1 MRAAARLGWR
11 VAAVVAFGATAAL
24 AVTLTRGAPMHAAL
38 TSARSHDAAPRC
50 AASGLRVSLGA
61 VPAAA
66 TGVRQG
72 LTSYALDFTNVSDV
86 KCELRGY
93 PAVAAYL
100 GSGVQVGNAAAA
112 DTTTT
117 AHRVV
122 LAPGETARAAV
133 ITSAALGLGV
143 RRRLPGGP
151 RDGTA
156 RYPARRV
163 GRPLHQAQPGG
174 VFRRGPAG
182 AGLPARQGH
191 PAVPGGREAG
201 LLRPAGQPAADPLPR
216 GAHRAA
222 EKPPRRGHP
231 GGGRHGRAGAGVR
244 PDQIAAPGG
253 YSGGRPIRSWQGR
266 GQWES

>member
-24 AVTLTRGAPMHAAL
+24 AVTLTRGAPVHAAL

-61 VPAAA
+61 VAAAA

-72 LTSYALDFTNVSDV
+72 LTSYAVDFTNVSDV

-100 GSGVQVGNAAAA
+100 ASGVQVGNAAAA

-133 ITSAALGLGV
+133 ITSAASASASAGGCRAVLATGLRV
-143 RRRLPGGP
+143 TPPGESAARFIRHSLVACSAAGP
-151 RDGTA
+151 RA
-156 RYPARRV
+156 PVFLRVRAIQPYPAA
-163 GRPLHQAQPGG
+163 GKLDPFAQPAS
-174 VFRRGPAG
+174 RPRIRSRA
-182 AGLPARQGH
+182 ARI
-191 PAVPGGREAG
+191 E
-201 LLRPAGQPAADPLPR
+201 LRKN
-216 GAHRAA
+216 HRAA
-222 EKPPRRGHP
+222 GTP
-231 GGGRHGRAGAGVR
+231 AAGVTGE
-244 PDQIAAPGG
+244 PVLA
-253 YSGGRPIRSWQGR
+253 SGLTR
-266 GQWES
+266 

>member
-38 TSARSHDAAPRC
+38 TSVGSHAAAPRC

-61 VPAAA
+61 VPA
-66 TGVRQG
+66 TGARQG

-86 KCELRGY
+86 KCELHGY

-112 DTTTT
+112 DGAAT

-133 ITSAALGLGV
+133 ITSAASASASAGGCRPVLATGLRV
-143 RRRLPGGP
+143 TPPGESAARFIRHSLLACSAAGP
-151 RDGTA
+151 RA
-156 RYPARRV
+156 PVFLRVRAIQPYPA
-163 GRPLHQAQPGG
+163 
-174 VFRRGPAG
+174 AG
-182 AGLPARQGH
+182 KLDSFA
-191 PAVPGGREAG
+191 
-201 LLRPAGQPAADPLPR
+201 RPASRPRIRSRAARIELR
-216 GAHRAA
+216 ETHRAA
-222 EKPPRRGHP
+222 GTP
-231 GGGRHGRAGAGVR
+231 ASGVTGE
-244 PDQIAAPGG
+244 PVLA
-253 YSGGRPIRSWQGR
+253 SGLTR
-266 GQWES
+266 

>member
-38 TSARSHDAAPRC
+38 TSVGSHAAAPRC

-61 VPAAA
+61 VPA
-66 TGVRQG
+66 TGARQG

-86 KCELRGY
+86 KCELHGY

-112 DTTTT
+112 DGAAT

-133 ITSAALGLGV
+133 ITSAASASASAGGCRPVLATGLRV
-143 RRRLPGGP
+143 TPPGESAARFIRHSLLACSAAGP
-151 RDGTA
+151 RA
-156 RYPARRV
+156 PVFLRVRAIQPYPA
-163 GRPLHQAQPGG
+163 
-174 VFRRGPAG
+174 AG
-182 AGLPARQGH
+182 KLDSFA
-191 PAVPGGREAG
+191 
-201 LLRPAGQPAADPLPR
+201 RPASRPRIRSRAARIELR
-216 GAHRAA
+216 ENHRAA
-222 EKPPRRGHP
+222 GTP
-231 GGGRHGRAGAGVR
+231 ASGVTGE
-244 PDQIAAPGG
+244 PVLA
-253 YSGGRPIRSWQGR
+253 SGLTR
-266 GQWES
+266 

>member
-38 TSARSHDAAPRC
+38 ISARGHHAASRC
-50 AASGLRVSLGA
+50 AASGLRISLDA

-72 LTSYALDFTNVSDV
+72 LTSYALDFTNISDP

-100 GSGVQVGNAAAA
+100 ASGVQVGNAAAA
-112 DTTTT
+112 DTTAT

-133 ITSAALGLGV
+133 IASAAAPSASGGGCRPVIATGLRV
-143 RRRLPGGP
+143 TPPGESAARFIRHSLLACSAAGP
-151 RDGTA
+151 RA
-156 RYPARRV
+156 PVFLRVRAIQPYPAA
-163 GRPLHQAQPGG
+163 GKLDSFAQPGS
-174 VFRRGPAG
+174 RPRIRSRA
-182 AGLPARQGH
+182 ARIEQ
-191 PAVPGGREAG
+191 RKN
-201 LLRPAGQPAADPLPR
+201 
-216 GAHRAA
+216 HRAA
-222 EKPPRRGHP
+222 GTP
-231 GGGRHGRAGAGVR
+231 ATS
-244 PDQIAAPGG
+244 APVLA
-253 YSGGRPIRSWQGR
+253 SGLTG
-266 GQWES
+266 

>member
-38 TSARSHDAAPRC
+38 ISARSHDAAPRC

-72 LTSYALDFTNVSDV
+72 LTSYALDFTNVSDA

-117 AHRVV
+117 AHPVV

-133 ITSAALGLGV
+133 ITSAASASASAGGCRAVLATGLRV
-143 RRRLPGGP
+143 TPPGESAARFIRHSLVACSAAGP
-151 RDGTA
+151 RA
-156 RYPARRV
+156 PVFLRVRAIQPYPAA
-163 GRPLHQAQPGG
+163 GKLDSFAQPAS
-174 VFRRGPAG
+174 RPRIRSRA
-182 AGLPARQGH
+182 ARI
-191 PAVPGGREAG
+191 E
-201 LLRPAGQPAADPLPR
+201 LRKN
-216 GAHRAA
+216 HRAA
-222 EKPPRRGHP
+222 GTP
-231 GGGRHGRAGAGVR
+231 AAGVTGE
-244 PDQIAAPGG
+244 PVLA
-253 YSGGRPIRSWQGR
+253 SGLTR
-266 GQWES
+266 

>member
-38 TSARSHDAAPRC
+38 TSAGSHDAAPRC

-66 TGVRQG
+66 TGARQG
-72 LTSYALDFTNVSDV
+72 LTSYGLDFTNVSDV
-86 KCELRGY
+86 KCELHGY

-112 DTTTT
+112 DGAAT

-133 ITSAALGLGV
+133 ITSAASASASAGGCRPVLATGLRV
-143 RRRLPGGP
+143 TPPGESAARFIRHSLLACSAAGP
-151 RDGTA
+151 RA
-156 RYPARRV
+156 PVFLRVRAIQPYPA
-163 GRPLHQAQPGG
+163 
-174 VFRRGPAG
+174 AG
-182 AGLPARQGH
+182 KLDSFA
-191 PAVPGGREAG
+191 
-201 LLRPAGQPAADPLPR
+201 RPASRPRIRSRAARIELR
-216 GAHRAA
+216 ENHRAA
-222 EKPPRRGHP
+222 GTP
-231 GGGRHGRAGAGVR
+231 ASGVTGE
-244 PDQIAAPGG
+244 PVLA
-253 YSGGRPIRSWQGR
+253 SGLTR
-266 GQWES
+266 